1 MMAIYVF
8 SSFPSQNQSEFR
20 LREVIGGMAV
30 VSKLGLSFK
39 KPSKKNVSLKSLQTK
54 FFGWKT

>member
-39 KPSKKNVSLKSLQTK
+39 KPSKKKR
-54 FFGWKT
+54 